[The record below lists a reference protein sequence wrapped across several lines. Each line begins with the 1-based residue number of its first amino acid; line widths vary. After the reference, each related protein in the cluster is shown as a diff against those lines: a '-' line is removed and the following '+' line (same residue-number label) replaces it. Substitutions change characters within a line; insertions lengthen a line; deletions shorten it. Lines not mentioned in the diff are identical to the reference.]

1 MFLSSKFPVCASK
14 SVAENVWLNSLQS
27 ADTHWCFGSN
37 RIQPNRQEETETGRQ
52 TRRLHSTEPETQV
65 LMTTPV
71 HTIYLMCTH
80 TQVQVTNISPQR
92 NVSMAAGG
100 NKHGVWEWCDRE
112 AERCSSDFR
121 CFTVFQVTVR
131 TQQCV
136 KSIVCSLKRLHHVC
150 VDALLCTT
158 FLPRGYSNQTHFNQ
172 ADFSSDSAAF
182 PEAGVTV
189 KLFDVFC
196 QSVVVRLDVKGNIP
210 IFLKV
215 LYHYVEEWSSVCT
228 LSAFCFWFWIH
239 LFVAELSTSLVRFPR
254 QI

>member
-1 MFLSSKFPVCASK
+1 MFLSSTFPVCASK
-14 SVAENVWLNSLQS
+14 SVAENVWLNSLQP

-112 AERCSSDFR
+112 AERCR
-121 CFTVFQVTVR
+121 LQLRLTLLYCFSGDSQNAIVR
-131 TQQCV
+131 GIDRVQ
-136 KSIVCSLKRLHHVC
+136 
-150 VDALLCTT
+150 
-158 FLPRGYSNQTHFNQ
+158 F
-172 ADFSSDSAAF
+172 
-182 PEAGVTV
+182 EA
-189 KLFDVFC
+189 
-196 QSVVVRLDVKGNIP
+196 
-210 IFLKV
+210 
-215 LYHYVEEWSSVCT
+215 
-228 LSAFCFWFWIH
+228 
-239 LFVAELSTSLVRFPR
+239 STSRLCRRTSMYHISTQRLFQPNTFQSSWFQFRLGSVSCSRR
-254 QI
+254 DREALWCLLSECCGQIGC